1 MGLIS
6 YIFVI
11 LFSFHIQPIITS
23 VYKLHLS
30 VLVYYFSSR
39 WFGLCFGFKVQ
50 EELKRLLELYKHVEV
65 SITLTVHSLEAALSI
80 LSATGFLRVPET
92 VSKELCLHVVE
103 VELELSRWLIKV

>member
-11 LFSFHIQPIITS
+11 LFLFHIQPIITS

-30 VLVYYFSSR
+30 VLVYCFSSR

-50 EELKRLLELYKHVEV
+50 EELKKVTR
-65 SITLTVHSLEAALSI
+65 I
-80 LSATGFLRVPET
+80 VPET
-92 VSKELCLHVVE
+92 VSTELCLHVVE